1 MLEPARLGPGE
12 GRIDSSITQKA
23 GWAGSCTDLFFY
35 RKEGELKAA
44 NGRKDILVGSLHFE
58 IVSFIREVS
67 ASLTS
72 VTPPS
77 WVFHPL
83 PGDSGNWVP
92 PQETTLG
99 GRELPHAGQEER
111 KKPGRRA

>member
-58 IVSFIREVS
+58 IVCVLYQRGLSFPNFCNS
-67 ASLTS
+67 T
-72 VTPPS
+72 
-77 WVFHPL
+77 
-83 PGDSGNWVP
+83 
-92 PQETTLG
+92 
-99 GRELPHAGQEER
+99 
-111 KKPGRRA
+111 